1 MAADEPRRGPGRRP
15 GESRTREAILDAA
28 RRRFGEQGYDGT
40 TIRGIAADAGVNPAL
55 VHHFYGTK
63 ERLFAAAMR
72 LPVVPSEIITVVL
85 GAERDRLGAEFGRRI
100 GEILIGTVLRAWDVA
115 DIRTAFL
122 GLLRAAATTEQG
134 VVMLREFVTSTILAS
149 LTEVAGLSDDAEGR
163 YRATLVAS
171 QVVGLGFARYVLGL
185 GPLAAASNDDLV
197 AAIGPTVQRYLTGDI
212 GAVTSG
218 RAASARSRVAAVD
231 DDRLARDERV
241 GGDQREDGLG
251 HVRHG
256 DVALHRRPGGAPL
269 RQPLVVLAQRPL
281 HPLARDPA
289 RRDVMPS
296 PGQPQRGGCWLRRR

>member
-85 GAERDRLGAEFGRRI
+85 GAERDRLGAEFGRHI

-185 GPLAAASNDDLV
+185 EPLAAASNDDLV

-212 GAVTSG
+212 GTIGIGTADIGTDIG
-218 RAASARSRVAAVD
+218 AAD
-231 DDRLARDERV
+231 I
-241 GGDQREDGLG
+241 G
-251 HVRHG
+251 
-256 DVALHRRPGGAPL
+256 PGG
-269 RQPLVVLAQRPL
+269 V
-281 HPLARDPA
+281 
-289 RRDVMPS
+289 S
-296 PGQPQRGGCWLRRR
+296 S